1 MPHIA
6 GIETVVPQFCY
17 GQTEVRDF
25 ARRMFDASPLNV
37 ERLLPIF
44 LNTTITERYFC
55 MPAAWYGAN
64 HSFEEKNG
72 LYVENAR
79 SLSEQAVRKL
89 CESCA
94 LAPQEIDHLFF
105 VSTTGIA
112 TPSLDAHLFNTL
124 QLKPSLRRTPIWG
137 LGCAGGVAGLAR
149 AADWLKAY
157 PTKKAVVVALE
168 LCSLTF
174 IRNDLSKANFV
185 ATSLFA
191 DGAAAALLLGDECA
205 QARARGFEVLA
216 SEAITWR
223 DSLDVM
229 GWEVAASGLKV
240 LFSRDIPS
248 IVLESARPGI
258 LQFLEQQNLALS
270 DIANFLSHPGGAK
283 VIAAYCEALA
293 LPEEKTQHMRNVL
306 SRYGNMSSAT
316 VLFVLREYLQ
326 SADYRSG
333 DLMLSTTL
341 GPGFSSEM
349 ILGRSL

>member
-1 MPHIA
+1 MPQIA
-6 GIETVVPQFCY
+6 GIETIVPQYCY

-25 ARRMFDASPLNV
+25 ARNMFDASPLNV

-44 LNTTITERYFC
+44 LNTTIAERYFC
-55 MPAAWYGAN
+55 MPADWYGAN
-64 HSFEEKNG
+64 HSFQEKNS
-72 LYVENAR
+72 LYLEHA
-79 SLSEQAVRKL
+79 RKL
-89 CESCA
+89 SHQVVCTLCENCQ
-94 LAPQEIDHLFF
+94 LAPQEIDHLFL

-124 QLKPSLRRTPIWG
+124 KLKPSVRRTPIWG

-157 PTKKAVVVALE
+157 PSKKAVVVALE

-174 IRNDLSKANFV
+174 IRNDLSKGNFV

-191 DGAAAALLLGDECA
+191 DGAAAALLTGDDCGGVHT
-205 QARARGFEVLA
+205 RGFEVLA
-216 SEAITWR
+216 SEAITWQ

-229 GWEVAASGLKV
+229 GWELAESGLKV
-240 LFSRDIPS
+240 LFSQDIPT
-248 IVLESARPGI
+248 IVLESARPSI
-258 LQFLEQQNLALS
+258 LQFLQEQNFALA

-283 VIAAYCEALA
+283 VIAAYSEALGI
-293 LPEEKTQHMRNVL
+293 PEEKTRHMRNVL

-316 VLFVLREYLQ
+316 VLFVLREFLQ
-326 SADYRSG
+326 SEDYRR
-333 DLMLSTTL
+333 DALILSTTL

-349 ILGRSL
+349 ILGKCL